1 MDAFKQQEALKPYFE
16 NAHGFAVFET
26 VAKVGIG
33 LGVAAGKGCVY
44 VNNNAA
50 TEGEEQMM
58 IGEAT
63 LMQVSIGL
71 QFGGQVY
78 SEIIFFETARDLENF
93 TKSTSATAGN
103 FEFEAD
109 MNVVA
114 LTASASAKIT
124 SMGNQGLTAGVAG
137 AKDLHIQPHACEY
150 VKGMKVYTLTRAG
163 LMYQATIAGQKF
175 TYKPATTTAGGG
187 VGEEEA
193 DIHATATE

>member
-1 MDAFKQQEALKPYFE
+1 MDAFKQQEALKPYFDI
-16 NAHGFAVFET
+16 AHGFAVFET

-33 LGVAAGKGCVY
+33 LGVAAAKGCVY
-44 VNNNAA
+44 VNNKNKNADA
-50 TEGEEQMM
+50 EELM

-78 SEIIFFETARDLENF
+78 SEIIFFETERDLDNF
-93 TKSTSATAGN
+93 TKSTSSTSGN

-109 MNVVA
+109 VNVVA

-124 SMGNQGLTAGVAG
+124 SMGNQGLTAGMAG
-137 AKDLHIQPHACEY
+137 AKDLHISPHTCEY
-150 VKGMKVYTLTRAG
+150 VKGMKGYTLTRAG

-175 TYKPATTTAGGG
+175 TFKPTATTAATTD
-187 VGEEEA
+187 EA
-193 DIHATATE
+193 EIHVTATK